1 MIQNGSHFVLFNLFW
16 CALFCLF
23 WDFFYS
29 IMFLFIKILNF
40 FYIPNTQGRG
50 LSHIGKCIFTKKCH
64 IQYKNENI
72 QCRILLYRVQG
83 YLHLSSCIIK
93 ILKNQYLATSDTT
106 ISNYTQYIHKYMTL
120 YVYYLLHQYYDIIFI
135 IYNKMFSI
143 ILWIF

>member
-1 MIQNGSHFVLFNLFW
+1 MIQNGSHFVLCIYFGVHYFV
-16 CALFCLF
+16 CFGIF
-23 WDFFYS
+23 YYS

-64 IQYKNENI
+64 IQYKKENI

-93 ILKNQYLATSDTT
+93 ILKNQYLATWDTT

-135 IYNKMFSI
+135 NYNQMSSI